1 MALASPP
8 RWPAWPAA
16 RRPPTIGSQRVARR
30 RRRPMSGLEAA
41 ARRDDPAKPARGVDS
56 KGVAEIAKASSS
68 LIGDR
73 IGEAGAP
80 APPLAQNPGSP
91 GAAILTQ
98 ILARPGPP
106 L

>member
-1 MALASPP
+1 
-8 RWPAWPAA
+8 
-16 RRPPTIGSQRVARR
+16 
-30 RRRPMSGLEAA
+30 MSGLEAA

-80 APPLAQNPGSP
+80 VRPLAETPVLR
-91 GAAILTQ
+91 ARAIVTE
-98 ILARPGPP
+98 ILQRRGRQ